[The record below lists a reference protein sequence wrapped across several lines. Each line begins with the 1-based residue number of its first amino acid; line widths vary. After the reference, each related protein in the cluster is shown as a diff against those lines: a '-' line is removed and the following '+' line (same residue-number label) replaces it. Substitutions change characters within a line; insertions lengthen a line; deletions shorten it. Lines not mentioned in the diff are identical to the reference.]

1 MAHHH
6 RFFVGCIGA
15 LLLSAWMTACTT
27 EPGAVQVPGEADRA
41 RILDRMEAQEAAWN
55 AGDLEGFMAAYWQ
68 SDSLLFVGSRG
79 PSRGWATTLSNYRS
93 SYPDRTSMGTL
104 TFGVVELSFAGQ
116 DHALMLGSWRLDRTG
131 GLDTLSGWFSLV
143 WQKREG
149 DWVIVRDHSS

>member
-1 MAHHH
+1 MVHHQ
-6 RFFVGCIGA
+6 RFSLGCFGA

-27 EPGAVQVPGEADRA
+27 DSGVAEFPGGVDRA
-41 RILDRMEAQEAAWN
+41 RILERMEAQESAWN
-55 AGDLEGFMAAYWQ
+55 DGDLDGFMAAYWK

-79 PSRGWATTLSNYRS
+79 PSRGWATTLSNYRA
-93 SYPDRTSMGTL
+93 SYPDRTAMGTL
-104 TFGVVELSFAGQ
+104 TFGVEELSFAGH

-149 DWVIVRDHSS
+149 DWVIIRDHSS